1 MTHWALRGK
10 AEDNRQRGA
19 PPTLGQQSAIVLVQ
33 EPRLVRDD
41 QTREEVPTVVP
52 VRYSDDGSLVFE
64 DAQMMTDPA
73 QGDAHDPFEFAHV
86 DARLRSNRSHDA
98 RSEERRVGK
107 ECRSRW
113 SPYH

>member
-1 MTHWALRGK
+1 MTHWAVRGK

-19 PPTLGQQSAIVLVQ
+19 PPTLGQQSAIVLEQ

-52 VRYSDDGSLVFE
+52 VRHSDDGSQVFE

-73 QGDAHDPFEFAHV
+73 QGDAHDPLELAHV
-86 DARLRSNRSHDA
+86 DARLRSNRSHA
-98 RSEERRVGK
+98 AAPGTGPAGAHTRT
-107 ECRSRW
+107 
-113 SPYH
+113 P